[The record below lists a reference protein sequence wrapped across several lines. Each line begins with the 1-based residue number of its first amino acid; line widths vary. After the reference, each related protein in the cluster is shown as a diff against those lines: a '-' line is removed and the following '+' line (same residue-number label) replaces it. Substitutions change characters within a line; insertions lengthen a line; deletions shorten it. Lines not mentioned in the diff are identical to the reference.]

1 MALIADIQKLEPGGE
16 VRLFEIDGTEY
27 GADILRFHAH
37 AIPHTPAELD
47 QNGPSLSLDFAGGQ
61 FAADDGQE
69 LSAKSIWWQG
79 NEYAAWPVQI
89 EGIGADSNGTATR
102 PVFSAGNVNG
112 RITALCLAF
121 EDLLKFQ
128 LTVRE
133 TLAQYLDAVN
143 FPEGNPTADPTQ
155 EALEIWYI
163 DQKTGED
170 GEVVQWELSSPGEID
185 NHGLPGR
192 QMTTFCHWAM
202 TGGYR
207 GPNCGYTGSAMFDDD
222 DAPTGD
228 PSMDECKGGL
238 KSCKLRFGENN
249 ELNHG
254 GFPAVSLI
262 ARS

>member
-16 VRLFEIDGTEY
+16 VRLFEIDGSEY
-27 GADILRFHAH
+27 GADILRFHGH
-37 AIPHTPAELD
+37 AIPHTPAELALYANSPD
-47 QNGPSLSLDFAGGQ
+47 
-61 FAADDGQE
+61 E
-69 LSAKSIWWQG
+69 LPAKPIWWQG
-79 NEYAAWPVQI
+79 NEYAAWPVQV
-89 EGIGADSNGTATR
+89 EGIGSDSDGTAAR

-112 RITALCLAF
+112 RVTALCLAF
-121 EDLLKFQ
+121 EDLVKFK
-128 LTVRE
+128 LTIRE
-133 TLAQYLDAVN
+133 TLAQYLDAAN

-155 EALEIWYI
+155 EALDIWYI

-170 GEVVQWELSSPGEID
+170 GEVVQWDLSSPGEID
-185 NHGLPGR
+185 DHGLPGR

-207 GPNCGYTGSAMFDDD
+207 GPNCQYTGSAMFDDD
-222 DAPTGD
+222 DAPTSD
-228 PSMDECKGGL
+228 PSKDQCKGGL
-238 KSCKLRFGENN
+238 KSCRLRFGQNN

>member
-16 VRLFEIDGTEY
+16 VRLFEIDGSEY
-27 GADILRFHAH
+27 GADILRFHGH
-37 AIPHTPAELD
+37 SIPHTPAELLAYEGSVD
-47 QNGPSLSLDFAGGQ
+47 
-61 FAADDGQE
+61 E
-69 LSAKSIWWQG
+69 LPAKSIWWQG

-89 EGIGADSNGTATR
+89 DGIGADSNGTASR
-102 PVFSAGNVNG
+102 PVFMAGNVNG

-121 EDLLKFQ
+121 DDLLKFQ

-133 TLAQYLDAVN
+133 TMAQCLDAVN
-143 FPEGNPTADPTQ
+143 FPDGNPTADPTQ
-155 EALEIWYI
+155 EALEIWFI

-207 GPNCGYTGSAMFDDD
+207 GPNCGYTGAAMFDDD
-222 DAPTGD
+222 DNPTDD
-228 PSMDECKGGL
+228 PSKDECKGGL

-249 ELNHG
+249 ELSHG

>member
-16 VRLFEIDGTEY
+16 VRLFEIDGSEY
-27 GADILRFHAH
+27 GADILRFHGH
-37 AIPHTPAELD
+37 SIPHTPAELLAYEGSVD
-47 QNGPSLSLDFAGGQ
+47 
-61 FAADDGQE
+61 E
-69 LSAKSIWWQG
+69 LPAKSIWWQG

-89 EGIGADSNGTATR
+89 DGIGADSNGTASR
-102 PVFSAGNVNG
+102 PVFMAGNVNG

-121 EDLLKFQ
+121 DDLLKFQ

-133 TLAQYLDAVN
+133 TMAQYLDAVN
-143 FPEGNPTADPTQ
+143 FPDGNPTADPTQ
-155 EALEIWYI
+155 EALEIWFI

-207 GPNCGYTGSAMFDDD
+207 GPNCGYTGAAMFDDD
-222 DAPTGD
+222 DNPTDD
-228 PSMDECKGGL
+228 PSKDECKGGL

-249 ELNHG
+249 ELSHG

>member
-1 MALIADIQKLEPGGE
+1 MALITDIQKLEPGGE

-27 GADILRFHAH
+27 GADVLRFHGH
-37 AIPHTPAELD
+37 AIPHTPEEL
-47 QNGPSLSLDFAGGQ
+47 LSYQGSPD
-61 FAADDGQE
+61 E
-69 LSAKSIWWQG
+69 LPAKSIIWQG

-89 EGIGADSNGTATR
+89 EGIGADSDGSATR
-102 PVFSAGNVNG
+102 PVFAAGNVNG

-121 EDLLKFQ
+121 EDLLKFK
-128 LTVRE
+128 LTIRE
-133 TLAQYLDAVN
+133 TLAQYLDAAN
-143 FPEGNPTADPTQ
+143 FPDGNPTADPTQ

-163 DQKTGED
+163 DQKTSED

-207 GPNCGYTGSAMFDDD
+207 GPNCQYTGPAMFDDD
-222 DAPTGD
+222 DNPTDD
-228 PSMDECKGGL
+228 PSKDVCKGCL

>member
-1 MALIADIQKLEPGGE
+1 MALITDIQKLEPGGE
-16 VRLFEIDGTEY
+16 IRLFEIDGTDY
-27 GADILRFHAH
+27 GADYLRFHAH
-37 AIPHTPAELD
+37 AIPHTPEELRAYEGSAE
-47 QNGPSLSLDFAGGQ
+47 
-61 FAADDGQE
+61 E
-69 LSAKSIWWQG
+69 LPAKSIWWQG

-89 EGIGADSNGTATR
+89 EGIGADSNGAATR

-121 EDLLKFQ
+121 DDLLKFQ

-133 TLAQYLDAVN
+133 TMVKYLDAGN

-170 GEVVQWELSSPGEID
+170 GELVQWELSSPGEID

-207 GPNCGYTGSAMFDDD
+207 GPNCQYTGGAMFDDD
-222 DAPTGD
+222 DNPIDD
-228 PSMDECKGGL
+228 PSKDECKGGL

>member
-16 VRLFEIDGTEY
+16 IRLFEIDGTEY
-27 GADILRFHAH
+27 GADYLRFHGH
-37 AIPHTPAELD
+37 AIPHTPDELRAY
-47 QNGPSLSLDFAGGQ
+47 AGSGQ
-61 FAADDGQE
+61 D
-69 LSAKSIWWQG
+69 LPVKSIWWQG
-79 NEYAAWPVQI
+79 NEYAAWPVQL
-89 EGIGADSNGTATR
+89 EGLSSSSDGSAAR
-102 PVFSAGNVNG
+102 PTFAAGNVNG

-121 EDLLKFQ
+121 DDLLKFK

-143 FPEGNPTADPTQ
+143 FPEGNPSADPTQ

-207 GPNCGYTGSAMFDDD
+207 GANCGYTGGVMFDDD
-222 DAPTGD
+222 DNPTDD
-228 PSMDECKGGL
+228 PSKDQCKGGL
-238 KSCKLRFGENN
+238 KSCKLRFGENQP
-249 ELNHG
+249 LSHG

>member
-1 MALIADIQKLEPGGE
+1 M
-16 VRLFEIDGTEY
+16 
-27 GADILRFHAH
+27 
-37 AIPHTPAELD
+37 
-47 QNGPSLSLDFAGGQ
+47 
-61 FAADDGQE
+61 
-69 LSAKSIWWQG
+69 
-79 NEYAAWPVQI
+79 QI
-89 EGIGADSNGTATR
+89 EGIGADSNGSATR
-102 PVFSAGNVNG
+102 PTFMAGNVNG

-121 EDLLKFQ
+121 DDLLKFQ

-133 TLAQYLDAVN
+133 TMVQYLDAAN

-207 GPNCGYTGSAMFDDD
+207 GPNCGYTGGAMFDDD
-222 DAPTGD
+222 DNPTDD
-228 PSMDECKGGL
+228 PSKDDCKGGL
-238 KSCKLRFGENN
+238 KSCKLRFGQNN
-249 ELNHG
+249 QLPHG